1 MTRKLTPQEH
11 LENVIIQQNEG
22 RPVNQYTALLRNPG
36 VKKFERRD
44 EVIEF
49 GSYEDGEP
57 ISSLGFLLM
66 FLVAPLVVPIW
77 LIASWAIGSFIGYRN
92 NASPT
97 RAVYHEGFDDDP
109 EILTGIIFVGILAH
123 LFVMGVVLS
132 LLLGNNGFQN
142 MLIAHLIG
150 ASFAI
155 IAETA
160 NVRAS
165 LKYLATMD

>member
-11 LENVIIQQNEG
+11 LENIIIQQNEN
-22 RPVNQYTALLRNPG
+22 RPVNQYAALLRNPG
-36 VKKFERRD
+36 IKKFERRD

-49 GSYEDGEP
+49 GSYEDSEP

-77 LIASWAIGSFIGYRN
+77 LIASWGIGSFIGYRN
-92 NASPT
+92 NASLT
-97 RAVYHEGFDDDP
+97 RAVYHEGFDDDL
-109 EILTGIIFVGILAH
+109 EILMGIIFAGILAH
-123 LFVMGVVLS
+123 LFVMGGCLS

-155 IAETA
+155 IAEAA
-160 NVRAS
+160 NVRVS